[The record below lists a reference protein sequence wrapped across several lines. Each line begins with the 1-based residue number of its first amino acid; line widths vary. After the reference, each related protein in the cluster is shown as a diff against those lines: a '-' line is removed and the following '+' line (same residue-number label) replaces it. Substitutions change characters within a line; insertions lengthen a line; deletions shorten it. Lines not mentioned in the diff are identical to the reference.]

1 MYVAD
6 LYGRSVIFAKIF
18 ILKNN
23 NMKRSIQLT
32 LLMMLSVCFMHAQ
45 IRTPQPSPTSKLEQS
60 VGLSTITVEY
70 SRPGVKGR
78 KIFGDLVPFG
88 QMWRTGANQGTKLTF
103 SDDVKISGS
112 EVKKGKYS
120 LFTIPGEMEWTFILY
135 KNPAVN
141 VPGGDDYKKEDEALR
156 FTAKPTKMA
165 DLKESFT
172 IEFDQIKDNGADLF
186 LAWENT
192 RVAFNIDVNTD
203 SKVMASINQTMAGPS
218 GNDYLSAANYY
229 MSSGKD
235 MNKAVEWASKA
246 VSMGANEFYQLRQ
259 YSLILAKA
267 GKVSEAIAAAKES
280 ILKSKAANN
289 ADYVKMNEKSISEW
303 MAMKK

>member
-1 MYVAD
+1 
-6 LYGRSVIFAKIF
+6 
-18 ILKNN
+18 
-23 NMKRSIQLT
+23 MKKSIQIT
-32 LLMMLSVCFMHAQ
+32 LLMMLSVCFLQAQ
-45 IRTPQPSPTSKLEQS
+45 IRTPMPSPTSKVEQT

-78 KIFGDLVPFG
+78 KVFGDLVPFG
-88 QMWRTGANQGTKLTF
+88 QMWRTGANQGTKITF
-103 SDDVKISGS
+103 SDDVKISGKD
-112 EVKKGKYS
+112 VKKGKYS

-141 VPGGDDYKKEDEALR
+141 MPGGDDYKTEDEALR
-156 FTAKPTKMA
+156 FTSKPTKMA

-172 IEFDQIKDNGADLF
+172 IEFDKIKDAGTELF

-192 RVAFNIDVNTD
+192 RVAFNIDANTD
-203 SKVMASINQTMAGPS
+203 AKVVASINAVMAGPTDD
-218 GNDYLSAANYY
+218 DYLAAANYY
-229 MSSGKD
+229 SNSGKD
-235 MNKAVEWASKA
+235 INKAVEWASKA

-280 ILKSKAANN
+280 LAKSQTAKNN
-289 ADYVKMNEKSISEW
+289 DYVKMNEASIKEW